1 MNESIRYYLLK
12 HIEDNSGITQRE
24 LAQRA
29 GISLG
34 KVNYCLKALMEKG
47 LVKAENFRSSPSKLR
62 YLYKLTP
69 TGLEEKARVTYAFLK
84 RKQREYEE
92 LKEEIA
98 ELKKEANVADKDG

>member
-1 MNESIRYYLLK
+1 MQDDIRYHLLK
-12 HIEDNSGITQRE
+12 QIQQNPQITQRE
-24 LAQRA
+24 LAQVA

-34 KVNYCLKALMEKG
+34 KVNYCLKALMDKG
-47 LVKAENFRSSPSKLR
+47 LVKAENFRASPNKLR

-69 TGLEEKARVTYAFLK
+69 KGLEEKARVTYAFLK

>member
-1 MNESIRYYLLK
+1 MELVHLEFFSSISRRYL
-12 HIEDNSGITQRE
+12 R
-24 LAQRA
+24 
-29 GISLG
+29 
-34 KVNYCLKALMEKG
+34 ALMDKG
-47 LVKAENFRSSPSKLR
+47 LVKAENFRSSQNKFR

-69 TGLEEKARVTYAFLK
+69 RGLEEKARMTYVFLK